1 MGAIAAGA
9 AVTAGRRDTGR
20 PIYSGSPGTAGT
32 AGRTG
37 TTGPADTAN
46 ATGAAV
52 TEKPPSPTTV
62 AAHPT
67 GTAIAPVRPCQTVT
81 AGTVVRPGNTS
92 RPILTGRSTVGPGR
106 TYTTHAA
113 SAPMTKP
120 PRVTARAA
128 GATTSPTGTTGAAVA
143 EQARVATRP
152 AGATTSPTHTAD
164 AAPTRQP
171 STRPAGTSG
180 CARPA
185 RATGAADP
193 K

>member
-1 MGAIAAGA
+1 
-9 AVTAGRRDTGR
+9 
-20 PIYSGSPGTAGT
+20 
-32 AGRTG
+32 
-37 TTGPADTAN
+37 
-46 ATGAAV
+46 
-52 TEKPPSPTTV
+52 
-62 AAHPT
+62 
-67 GTAIAPVRPCQTVT
+67 
-81 AGTVVRPGNTS
+81 
-92 RPILTGRSTVGPGR
+92 
-106 TYTTHAA
+106 
-113 SAPMTKP
+113 MTKP

-164 AAPTRQP
+164 ADPTRQP

>member
-1 MGAIAAGA
+1 
-9 AVTAGRRDTGR
+9 
-20 PIYSGSPGTAGT
+20 TAGT
-32 AGRTG
+32 TGRTG

-128 GATTSPTGTTGAAVA
+128 GATTSP
-143 EQARVATRP
+143 
-152 AGATTSPTHTAD
+152 
-164 AAPTRQP
+164 
-171 STRPAGTSG
+171 
-180 CARPA
+180 
-185 RATGAADP
+185 
-193 K
+193 